1 MAVKKS
7 TKKAITKRKASATP
21 ARKAPAIQKKY
32 TKTEI
37 LNEIAENT
45 SVSKKEVAAV
55 LEELGVLIE
64 RHVKKRAV
72 GEFTLPGLLKIKSVG
87 RPARPARKNVPNPF
101 RPGELMDIPRKPATT
116 RVKVLPLKKL
126 KEFAL

>member
-7 TKKAITKRKASATP
+7 SKKAALRKPAARKTP
-21 ARKAPAIQKKY
+21 AVQKKY

-37 LNEIAENT
+37 LSEISANAN
-45 SVSKKEVAAV
+45 VSKKEVAAV
-55 LEELGVLIE
+55 LDELAVVIE
-64 RHVKKRAV
+64 RHIKKRAV
-72 GEFTLPGLLKIKSVG
+72 GEFTLPGLLKIKSVV
-87 RPARPARKNVPNPF
+87 RPARPARKSVPNPF

-126 KEFAL
+126 KEMAL

>member
-7 TKKAITKRKASATP
+7 TKKTATKNKAAAVTKRKI
-21 ARKAPAIQKKY
+21 PAIQKKY

-37 LNEIAENT
+37 LNELAQNT

-64 RHVKKRAV
+64 RHIKKRAV
-72 GEFTLPGLLKIKSVG
+72 GEFTLPGLLKIKSVD

-101 RPGELMDIPRKPATT
+101 RPGELMDIPRKPAST

>member
-1 MAVKKS
+1 MAVKKK
-7 TKKAITKRKASATP
+7 TGKAAAKKTSAAAKR
-21 ARKAPAIQKKY
+21 RAPAIQKKY

-45 SVSKKEVAAV
+45 DLSKKDVAAV
-55 LEELGVLIE
+55 LDELAVLIE
-64 RHVKKRAV
+64 RHIKKRAV
-72 GEFTLPGLLKIKSVG
+72 GEFTLPGLMKVKSVV
-87 RPARPARKNVPNPF
+87 RPARPARKGVPNPF
-101 RPGELMDIPRKPATT
+101 RPGETMDIPRKPATT

>member
-7 TKKAITKRKASATP
+7 SKKAALRKPTARKTP
-21 ARKAPAIQKKY
+21 AVQKKY

-37 LNEIAENT
+37 LSEISANAN
-45 SVSKKEVAAV
+45 VSKKEVAAV
-55 LEELGVLIE
+55 LDGLAVVIE
-64 RHVKKRAV
+64 RHIKKRAV
-72 GEFTLPGLLKIKSVG
+72 GEFTLPGLLKIKSVV

-126 KEFAL
+126 KEMAL

>member
-7 TKKAITKRKASATP
+7 PKKAATKAKAAP
-21 ARKAPAIQKKY
+21 AVRKAPAISKKY

-37 LNEIAENT
+37 LNEIAGNT
-45 SVSKKEVAAV
+45 DISKKDVAAV
-55 LEELGVLIE
+55 IEELSVLIE
-64 RHVKKRAV
+64 RHIKKRSV
-72 GEFTLPGLLKIKSVG
+72 GEFTLPGLLKIKSVV

-101 RPGELMDIPRKPATT
+101 KPGELMDIPKKPATT

-126 KEFAL
+126 KDFAV

>member
-7 TKKAITKRKASATP
+7 PKKAVSKVKTSAVKTRKT
-21 ARKAPAIQKKY
+21 PAIQKKY

-37 LNEIAENT
+37 LNEISEKT
-45 SVSKKEVAAV
+45 SLSKKEVAAV
-55 LEELGVLIE
+55 LEELSVLIE
-64 RHVKKRAV
+64 RHVKKRAA
-72 GEFTLPGLLKIKSVG
+72 GEFTLPGLLKIKSVQ

-101 RPGELMDIPRKPATT
+101 RPGEMMDIPRKPASI

>member
-7 TKKAITKRKASATP
+7 KKTASKKKPAVAQRKT
-21 ARKAPAIQKKY
+21 PAIQKKY

-45 SVSKKEVAAV
+45 ELSKKQVAAV
-55 LEELGVLIE
+55 LEELSVLIE

-72 GEFTLPGLLKIKSVG
+72 GEFTLPGLLKIKSVV

-101 RPGELMDIPRKPATT
+101 KPGELMDIPRKPATT
-116 RVKVLPLKKL
+116 RVKALPLKRL

>member
-1 MAVKKS
+1 MAVKKKS
-7 TKKAITKRKASATP
+7 AKTAAKKKAGAAAKK
-21 ARKAPAIQKKY
+21 KAPAIQKKY

-37 LNEIAENT
+37 LNEIAQNT
-45 SVSKKEVAAV
+45 DISKKEVAAV
-55 LEELGVLIE
+55 LDELAVLIE
-64 RHVKKRAV
+64 RHIKKRAV
-72 GEFTLPGLLKIKSVG
+72 GEFTLPGLLKIKSVV

-101 RPGELMDIPRKPATT
+101 RPGETMDIPRKPATT

>member
-1 MAVKKS
+1 MAARKSSAKKKLNKKS
-7 TKKAITKRKASATP
+7 AVSKP
-21 ARKAPAIQKKY
+21 HKAPAVQKKF

-37 LNEIAENT
+37 LSTISENT
-45 SVSKKEVAAV
+45 SLSKKDVNAV
-55 LEELGVLIE
+55 LDELGIVIE
-64 RHVKKRAV
+64 RHLKKRAI
-72 GEFTLPGLLKIKSVG
+72 GEFTLPGLLKIKSVN

-101 RPGELMDIPRKPATT
+101 KPGELMDVARKPATT

>member
-7 TKKAITKRKASATP
+7 P
-21 ARKAPAIQKKY
+21 KAPAKKTSAIQEKY
-32 TKTEI
+32 TKRAI
-37 LNEIAENT
+37 LSTISENT
-45 SVSKKEVAAV
+45 GLTKKEVSLV
-55 LEELGVLIE
+55 LDELTSLIE
-64 RHVKKRAV
+64 RHIKKRSV
-72 GEFTLPGLLKIKSVG
+72 GEFTLPGLLKIKTVK

-101 RPGELMDIPRKPATT
+101 KPGELMDIPKKPASI

>member
-1 MAVKKS
+1 MAVKKP
-7 TKKAITKRKASATP
+7 TRKVAAKKAAPIAVRKT
-21 ARKAPAIQKKY
+21 PAIQKKY

-37 LNEIAENT
+37 LNEITENT
-45 SVSKKEVAAV
+45 SISKKEVSAV
-55 LEELGVLIE
+55 LDELGIIIE
-64 RHVKKRAV
+64 RHIKKRAV
-72 GEFTLPGLLKIKSVG
+72 GEFTLPGLLKIKSVV

-101 RPGELMDIPRKPATT
+101 KPGELMDIPRKPATT

>member
-1 MAVKKS
+1 MAVKKTPKKS
-7 TKKAITKRKASATP
+7 ALARRSAATK
-21 ARKAPAIQKKY
+21 KAPAIQKKY

-37 LNEIAENT
+37 LNEISKKAN
-45 SVSKKEVAAV
+45 VSKKEVVAV
-55 LEELGVLIE
+55 LDELDNLIE
-64 RHVKKRAV
+64 RHIKKRAV
-72 GEFTLPGLLKIKSVG
+72 GEFTLPGLLKIKCVT

-101 RPGELMDIPRKPATT
+101 RPGELMDIPRKPAST